1 MKTQRFTVTAETN
14 ATYYQM
20 PRWLMQYAADK
31 YLCCESVVLYTIM
44 LDRVRMSRAN
54 GWQNENGEVYIY
66 FKREQMMQLLNCKK
80 DKLSRVL
87 RELVNNNLL
96 DLEKGGMYHASRLY
110 LRYPD
115 AQEYKP
121 VVKHSE
127 NSVISQTE
135 YPVNNPPETDAVA
148 MSEFDEGADFPSSDV
163 GFSAYMMSEKPTTY
177 NNNNTEKEQI
187 NNHQESFDMDEAIL
201 LKKFVSDSV
210 PDEFSKACAALIGN
224 IGKSKGKIRINRDDY
239 EREDVLRTFSQ
250 LTAEHIKMAYKRIQK
265 VGVRV
270 LNPKAYMQTVL
281 YNVAQMQPDN
291 QKEDFYAQFFCDS
304 AHRSSPS
311 YDLEEYEKYD
321 LFAHKP
327 SYDLQD
333 IEQFNIYNARGCANS
348 M

>member
-87 RELVNNNLL
+87 RELASNNLL
-96 DLEKGGMYHASRLY
+96 DLEKGGMYHANRLY

-127 NSVISQTE
+127 SCAIPQTE

-187 NNHQESFDMDEAIL
+187 NAADKMKRKEYKAAQIAREHNDFNHTVWDA
-201 LKKFVSDSV
+201 
-210 PDEFSKACAALIGN
+210 
-224 IGKSKGKIRINRDDY
+224 Y
-239 EREDVLRTFSQ
+239 ENE
-250 LTAEHIKMAYKRIQK
+250 KRFH
-265 VGVRV
+265 G
-270 LNPKAYMQTVL
+270 
-281 YNVAQMQPDN
+281 
-291 QKEDFYAQFFCDS
+291 
-304 AHRSSPS
+304 
-311 YDLEEYEKYD
+311 
-321 LFAHKP
+321 
-327 SYDLQD
+327 
-333 IEQFNIYNARGCANS
+333 
-348 M
+348 

>member
-135 YPVNNPPETDAVA
+135 YPVNNTPETDVIA
-148 MSEFDEGADFPSSDV
+148 MGEFDEGADFPSSDV
-163 GFSAYMMSEKPTTY
+163 GFTAYMMSEKPTTY

-187 NNHQESFDMDEAIL
+187 NNH
-201 LKKFVSDSV
+201 
-210 PDEFSKACAALIGN
+210 
-224 IGKSKGKIRINRDDY
+224 
-239 EREDVLRTFSQ
+239 
-250 LTAEHIKMAYKRIQK
+250 
-265 VGVRV
+265 
-270 LNPKAYMQTVL
+270 
-281 YNVAQMQPDN
+281 
-291 QKEDFYAQFFCDS
+291 
-304 AHRSSPS
+304 
-311 YDLEEYEKYD
+311 
-321 LFAHKP
+321 
-327 SYDLQD
+327 
-333 IEQFNIYNARGCANS
+333 
-348 M
+348 

>member
-1 MKTQRFTVTAETN
+1 M
-14 ATYYQM
+14 
-20 PRWLMQYAADK
+20 
-31 YLCCESVVLYTIM
+31 
-44 LDRVRMSRAN
+44 
-54 GWQNENGEVYIY
+54 
-66 FKREQMMQLLNCKK
+66 
-80 DKLSRVL
+80 

-96 DLEKGGMYHASRLY
+96 DLKKGGMYHASRLY

-115 AQEYKP
+115 AKEYKP
-121 VVKHSE
+121 VVKYSE
-127 NSVISQTE
+127 SSVISQTE
-135 YPVNNPPETDAVA
+135 YPVNNTPEMDVIA
-148 MSEFDEGADFPSSDV
+148 MGEFDEGADFPSSDV
-163 GFSAYMMSEKPTTY
+163 GFTAYMMSEKPTTY

-210 PDEFSKACAALIGN
+210 PDEFSKACAALIVN
-224 IGKSKGKIRINRDDY
+224 NGKGKGKIHINRDDY
-239 EREDVLRTFSQ
+239 EREDVLRTLSQ
-250 LTAEHIKMAYKRIQK
+250 LTSEHIKMAYKRIQK

-270 LNPKAYMQTVL
+270 LNSKAYMQTVL

-327 SYDLQD
+327 SYDLRD
-333 IEQFNIYNARGCANS
+333 IEQFNIYNARACVD
-348 M
+348 

>member
-1 MKTQRFTVTAETN
+1 MKTQRFTVTSETN

-31 YLCCESVVLYTIM
+31 HLCCESVVLYTIM

-54 GWQNENGEVYIY
+54 RWQNENGEVYIY

-135 YPVNNPPETDAVA
+135 YPVNNTPEMDVIA
-148 MSEFDEGADFPSSDV
+148 MGEFDEGADFPSSDV
-163 GFSAYMMSEKPTTY
+163 GFTAYMMSEKPTTY

-250 LTAEHIKMAYKRIQK
+250 LTAEHIKMAFNRIQK
-265 VGVRV
+265 VGVRA

-281 YNVAQMQPDN
+281 YNVAQMQPDS
-291 QKEDFYAQFFCDS
+291 QKEDLYAQFFGDS
-304 AHRSSPS
+304 DHRSSPS

-327 SYDLQD
+327 SYDLRD

>member
-31 YLCCESVVLYTIM
+31 DLCCESVVLYTIM

-115 AQEYKP
+115 AKEYKP
-121 VVKHSE
+121 VVKYSE
-127 NSVISQTE
+127 SSVISQTE
-135 YPVNNPPETDAVA
+135 YPVNNTPEMDVIA
-148 MSEFDEGADFPSSDV
+148 MGEFDEGADFPSSDV
-163 GFSAYMMSEKPTTY
+163 GFTAYMMSEKPTTY

-210 PDEFSKACAALIGN
+210 PDEFSKACAALIVN
-224 IGKSKGKIRINRDDY
+224 NGKGKGKIHINRDDY
-239 EREDVLRTFSQ
+239 EREDVLRTLSQ
-250 LTAEHIKMAYKRIQK
+250 LTSEHIKMAYKRIQK

-270 LNPKAYMQTVL
+270 LNSKAYMQTVL

-327 SYDLQD
+327 SYDLRD
-333 IEQFNIYNARGCANS
+333 IEQFNIYNARACVD
-348 M
+348 

>member
-135 YPVNNPPETDAVA
+135 YPVNNTPETDVIA
-148 MSEFDEGADFPSSDV
+148 MGEFDEVRISRQV
-163 GFSAYMMSEKPTTY
+163 MS
-177 NNNNTEKEQI
+177 
-187 NNHQESFDMDEAIL
+187 
-201 LKKFVSDSV
+201 
-210 PDEFSKACAALIGN
+210 
-224 IGKSKGKIRINRDDY
+224 
-239 EREDVLRTFSQ
+239 VLPHT
-250 LTAEHIKMAYKRIQK
+250 
-265 VGVRV
+265 
-270 LNPKAYMQTVL
+270 
-281 YNVAQMQPDN
+281 
-291 QKEDFYAQFFCDS
+291 
-304 AHRSSPS
+304 
-311 YDLEEYEKYD
+311 
-321 LFAHKP
+321 
-327 SYDLQD
+327 
-333 IEQFNIYNARGCANS
+333 
-348 M
+348 

>member
-163 GFSAYMMSEKPTTY
+163 GFSAYMMSENRLHIIITILRK
-177 NNNNTEKEQI
+177 NKSI
-187 NNHQESFDMDEAIL
+187 IIKNHLMWTNRFY
-201 LKKFVSDSV
+201 LKG
-210 PDEFSKACAALIGN
+210 L
-224 IGKSKGKIRINRDDY
+224 Y
-239 EREDVLRTFSQ
+239 Q
-250 LTAEHIKMAYKRIQK
+250 TASLMSLVKL
-265 VGVRV
+265 VR
-270 LNPKAYMQTVL
+270 P
-281 YNVAQMQPDN
+281 
-291 QKEDFYAQFFCDS
+291 
-304 AHRSSPS
+304 
-311 YDLEEYEKYD
+311 
-321 LFAHKP
+321 
-327 SYDLQD
+327 
-333 IEQFNIYNARGCANS
+333 
-348 M
+348 

>member
-115 AQEYKP
+115 AKEYKP
-121 VVKHSE
+121 VVKYSE
-127 NSVISQTE
+127 SSVISQTE
-135 YPVNNPPETDAVA
+135 YPVNNTPEMDVIA
-148 MSEFDEGADFPSSDV
+148 MGEFDEGADFPSSDV
-163 GFSAYMMSEKPTTY
+163 GFTAYMMSEKPTTY
-177 NNNNTEKEQI
+177 NNNNT
-187 NNHQESFDMDEAIL
+187 
-201 LKKFVSDSV
+201 
-210 PDEFSKACAALIGN
+210 
-224 IGKSKGKIRINRDDY
+224 
-239 EREDVLRTFSQ
+239 
-250 LTAEHIKMAYKRIQK
+250 
-265 VGVRV
+265 
-270 LNPKAYMQTVL
+270 
-281 YNVAQMQPDN
+281 
-291 QKEDFYAQFFCDS
+291 
-304 AHRSSPS
+304 
-311 YDLEEYEKYD
+311 
-321 LFAHKP
+321 
-327 SYDLQD
+327 
-333 IEQFNIYNARGCANS
+333 
-348 M
+348 